1 MEHTDQ
7 KRVALVIGGTRGIG
21 AACADRLT
29 ADGCT
34 VVVVGRSE
42 PTTQHVFY
50 QADAAD
56 EVRMLAVVEDV
67 EKKYG
72 PIEVLVCSAGVA
84 ETRLGIGVTVEDL
97 ESMSRSNLHTAVVPM
112 RIVARLMARRSSGR
126 IVAVSSAGAGF
137 GLQKHLAYNASKA
150 AVIGAARTFARE
162 LATRGITVN
171 VVVPGPIDTE
181 MLRQGERVEEY
192 IASYVPMQRSGT
204 PAEVAAAVS
213 FLAAQDAGFVTGAIV
228 PVDGG
233 MTMCW

>member
-1 MEHTDQ
+1 M
-7 KRVALVIGGTRGIG
+7 I
-21 AACADRLT
+21 
-29 ADGCT
+29 
-34 VVVVGRSE
+34 
-42 PTTQHVFY
+42 
-50 QADAAD
+50 
-56 EVRMLAVVEDV
+56 AVVEDI

-84 ETRLGIGVTVEDL
+84 ETKLGIGVTVEDL

-126 IVAVSSAGAGF
+126 IIAVSSVGAGF
-137 GLQKHLAYNASKA
+137 GLPKHLAYNASKA

-162 LATRGITVN
+162 LATRGVTVN
-171 VVVPGPIDTE
+171 VVTPGPIDTE

-192 IASYVPMQRSGT
+192 ISSYVPMSRAGT
-204 PAEVAAAVS
+204 TEEVAAAVS
-213 FLAAQDAGFVTGAIV
+213 FLAARDAGFVTGAVI